1 MRIETLKVF
10 YIYDKKNFNSG
21 FSCEVYW
28 VYYNP
33 KLRKKQQVQHVLS
46 LNLIFTVKK
55 QLKITLNV
63 FVNKVKLPSS
73 GTNESASSIPNSLFK
88 TRIKV
93 SGIQIPLFQD
103 NYFQLQS
110 CKPPPPHTHTK
121 KKKKKEQEKV
131 AAIKFSDTGIP
142 KVVTSRDQR
151 ENVNRKEFSH
161 QNTIFLATLPT
172 TTLASCPP
180 ASDTIG
186 LEGVCQYST
195 ALWPNRS
202 CPEGTGRFQSK

>member
-1 MRIETLKVF
+1 MLRAHRDFESIL
-10 YIYDKKNFNSG
+10 YLWQKNFNSG

-33 KLRKKQQVQHVLS
+33 KLRKKQQGQQVLS

-73 GTNESASSIPNSLFK
+73 VTNESASSIPNSLFK

-93 SGIQIPLFQD
+93 SGIQIPLFQE

-110 CKPPPPHTHTK
+110 CKLPPPPHTPK
-121 KKKKKEQEKV
+121 KK
-131 AAIKFSDTGIP
+131 
-142 KVVTSRDQR
+142 
-151 ENVNRKEFSH
+151 NRTRKSSSN
-161 QNTIFLATLPT
+161 Q
-172 TTLASCPP
+172 
-180 ASDTIG
+180 
-186 LEGVCQYST
+186 V
-195 ALWPNRS
+195 LWYRYTQGHYKQGAKGK
-202 CPEGTGRFQSK
+202 C